1 MIGTHTV
8 FQSVFSQYYTPVF
21 RYFSACFNRQAAED
35 LTQGVFASLWNQM
48 QKDSFTEPDNWRAWL
63 FRSAVNRKN
72 DHLRQKQ
79 QQGQTVELFEETDRV
94 GADEGEQNDLRLSV
108 QAAMRVLNGTDREI
122 LALKQLGFSS
132 EESGELL
139 GISASAARSR
149 LAKAK
154 EHFKE
159 KLTERGVAV

>member
-1 MIGTHTV
+1 MIGKRAI
-8 FQSVFSQYYTPVF
+8 FQSVFSQYYTPIF
-21 RYFSACFNRQAAED
+21 RYFGACFNRQIAED
-35 LTQGVFASLWNQM
+35 LTQGVFASLWKQM
-48 QKDSFTEPDNWRAWL
+48 QKNDFTEPDNWRAWL

-79 QQGQTVELFEETDRV
+79 LQGTSVELFEETDRV
-94 GADEGEQNDLRLSV
+94 GADEGEENDLRLSV
-108 QAAMRVLNGTDREI
+108 QAAMRALNDTDREI

-154 EHFKE
+154 ERFKE